1 MQLAVHDETQIY
13 EDSIRL
19 EESNRE
25 LAAVNRRLQQM
36 YERMADDVKEKE
48 SLNLKIQLHDALGRS
63 LLTLQDVRN
72 SSSLE
77 VKEKLRNMR
86 EAVNILSG
94 SRTDTVSSF
103 AGEKERAARF
113 AQCS

>member
-48 SLNLKIQLHDALGRS
+48 SLNLKIQLLDIAWRTVQGEHIFPDHPPAVELE
-63 LLTLQDVRN
+63 DIF
-72 SSSLE
+72 SSE
-77 VKEKLRNMR
+77 
-86 EAVNILSG
+86 IPP
-94 SRTDTVSSF
+94 
-103 AGEKERAARF
+103 
-113 AQCS
+113 AQL